1 MRKQVTL
8 RQFAL
13 KALPLVLLALPMS
26 FTQVQAQGARATQ
39 PGQFADGIAAIVGSE
54 VITMRQ
60 LQERMNAN
68 RISGNDDRGQA
79 QILQGMIDELLVE
92 DEALRLG
99 LRVSD
104 GRLNQVIS
112 EIAGNNNMTPEQLRE
127 AANQYGINWE
137 AYVEG
142 IRQQVLLDEV
152 QRKDLNNMGIKVIQD
167 NLVEV
172 KNNYIR
178 HDAKHIANIII
189 NLALSHNYD
198 NDK

>member
-68 RISGNDDRGQA
+68 RISGNDGRGQA

-104 GRLNQVIS
+104 GRLNQVILLLPAIS
-112 EIAGNNNMTPEQLRE
+112 LMT
-127 AANQYGINWE
+127 
-137 AYVEG
+137 
-142 IRQQVLLDEV
+142 
-152 QRKDLNNMGIKVIQD
+152 
-167 NLVEV
+167 
-172 KNNYIR
+172 
-178 HDAKHIANIII
+178 
-189 NLALSHNYD
+189 
-198 NDK
+198 